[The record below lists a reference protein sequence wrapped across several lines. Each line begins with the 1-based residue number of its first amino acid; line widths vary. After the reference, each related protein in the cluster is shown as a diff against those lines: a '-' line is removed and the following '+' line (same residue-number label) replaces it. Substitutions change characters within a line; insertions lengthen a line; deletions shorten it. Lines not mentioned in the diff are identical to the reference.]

1 MDECLLTAQYP
12 YSYNCLLVMIVC
24 FAAINVS
31 ASPVEMGKATV
42 TVMGIVHLVAVRV
55 SSNATR
61 DEVWRLSNILFL
73 SGLRYKPH

>member
-1 MDECLLTAQYP
+1 
-12 YSYNCLLVMIVC
+12 MIVC

-31 ASPVEMGKATV
+31 ASPVEMGKVTV
-42 TVMGIVHLVAVRV
+42 TVMGTVHLVAVHV

-73 SGLRYKPH
+73 SGSGISHIKLFFSENLKDVTVLCN